1 MELSNGDIIGNT
13 VGDNDNHENGD
24 VSASNGVNGVHNDD
38 HVVCHAEVAGN
49 LIHFSFKYT
58 KFIHYITIMATTLK
72 ANNNKL
78 TITFLYSLYIMYY
91 Y

>member
-49 LIHFSFKYT
+49 LINFS
-58 KFIHYITIMATTLK
+58 II
-72 ANNNKL
+72 
-78 TITFLYSLYIMYY
+78 
-91 Y
+91 

>member
-49 LIHFSFKYT
+49 LIYFSFKY
-58 KFIHYITIMATTLK
+58 KNLYFTLQ
-72 ANNNKL
+72 
-78 TITFLYSLYIMYY
+78 
-91 Y
+91 

>member
-13 VGDNDNHENGD
+13 VGDNDSHENRD

-49 LIHFSFKYT
+49 LKIFYIKMNTLHYNNDNKML
-58 KFIHYITIMATTLK
+58 FIVPIK
-72 ANNNKL
+72 
-78 TITFLYSLYIMYY
+78 
-91 Y
+91 